1 MARERSP
8 ERDKAFEIYQKHQ
21 GNIANREIANQLSIS
36 EKSIS
41 GWKCKDKWDDKLN
54 GVLQKEIQ
62 STPFNSE
69 YSNEQTEYSETA
81 EKDYFSGQCEAIGHK
96 SGERCKNKALDGER
110 FCKIHLDGWEG
121 QCTAISKQTGERCKK
136 KAEPGKD
143 KCKFHGG
150 KSTGPPLGSKNALTH
165 GAYETIWMDQLDED
179 EQELVKLVVQDKIKS
194 LEMDIQLLAIRERRM
209 VKRIAN
215 LSGLDYTVV
224 KRKYEEGES
233 PMGHI
238 DKESKEE
245 QATLGQI
252 QEIERELTKVQAEYT
267 KKIAL
272 KHKMEMDIQDMELK
286 REKLE
291 LEKKKV
297 LKKIGDTNGSKDEVT
312 MTPEERKARID
323 ELIAKRG
330 TRT

>member
-1 MARERSP
+1 MSDVDWKIIREEFKSTDILLKDLATKYDLKEGTVRS
-8 ERDKAFEIYQKHQ
+8 RK
-21 GNIANREIANQLSIS
+21 NREGWVRVATQGDNAMQRNADTCNVTEIVATQ
-36 EKSIS
+36 EKP
-41 GWKCKDKWDDKLN
+41 
-54 GVLQKEIQ
+54 E
-62 STPFNSE
+62 PFP
-69 YSNEQTEYSETA
+69 
-81 EKDYFSGQCEAIGHK
+81 GQCEAIGHK

-110 FCKIHLDGWEG
+110 FCKVHLDGWEG
-121 QCTAISKQTGERCKK
+121 QCTAQSKQTRERCKK

-165 GAYETIWMDQLDED
+165 GAYETIWMDQLDDE
-179 EQELVKLVVQDKIKS
+179 EQELVKSVVQDKIKL
-194 LEMDIQLLAIRERRM
+194 LEVDIQLLAIRERRM
-209 VKRIAN
+209 MKRIAN
-215 LSGLDYTVV
+215 LAGLDYTVV
-224 KRKYEEGES
+224 KLRYEKGES

-238 DKESKEE
+238 DKVSKEE

-272 KHKMEMDIQDMELK
+272 KHKMEMDIQDMELR

-291 LEKKKV
+291 LDKKKA
-297 LKKIGDTNGSKDEVT
+297 LKESGDTDGQRNEVT
-312 MTPEERKARID
+312 LTPGERKVRID

-330 TRT
+330 ART